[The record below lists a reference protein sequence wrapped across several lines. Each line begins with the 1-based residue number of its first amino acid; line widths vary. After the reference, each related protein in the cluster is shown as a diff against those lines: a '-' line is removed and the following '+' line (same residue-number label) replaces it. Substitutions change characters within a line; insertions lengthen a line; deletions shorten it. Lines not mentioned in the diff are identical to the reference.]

1 MNKKDRKQRKIKKR
15 HEENKKK
22 ILNRRMK
29 MREEAKVEKILNKI
43 RNTNKL
49 IIIIARI
56 CITINATEF
65 V

>member
-43 RNTNKL
+43 RKDSEPKIGPIINEAKRKL
-49 IIIIARI
+49 PD
-56 CITINATEF
+56 
-65 V
+65 